1 MRHKQNPASGKH
13 IRSQGS
19 FYYDVKMIKRGF
31 CFHFVGAV
39 VAARR
44 ERVSVSLNFSAQRAE
59 YNHLLPLTYYFLLQ
73 LLPPAGTLLFFQLYH
88 ICNRISGFLHA
99 RKLNRLHFAAKR
111 FKAFF

>member
-19 FYYDVKMIKRGF
+19 FYYNVKIISRRFSFTLRRGG
-31 CFHFVGAV
+31 CCRPLGTQ
-39 VAARR
+39 
-44 ERVSVSLNFSAQRAE
+44 SVSLNFSAQRAE